1 MLFSEAPLADAI
13 GCKVGKFPSKYLGLP
28 LSLENLQRSLW
39 DPVVERIDRKMGS
52 WKGKLRSLRGKTYF
66 NQVNAFKYSNIS
78 FIMFQV
84 PFQCFFFL
92 SVSALS
98 VLPEEL

>member
-39 DPVVERIDRKMGS
+39 NPVVERKIEIFER
-52 WKGKLRSLRGKTYF
+52 
-66 NQVNAFKYSNIS
+66 
-78 FIMFQV
+78 
-84 PFQCFFFL
+84 
-92 SVSALS
+92 
-98 VLPEEL
+98 